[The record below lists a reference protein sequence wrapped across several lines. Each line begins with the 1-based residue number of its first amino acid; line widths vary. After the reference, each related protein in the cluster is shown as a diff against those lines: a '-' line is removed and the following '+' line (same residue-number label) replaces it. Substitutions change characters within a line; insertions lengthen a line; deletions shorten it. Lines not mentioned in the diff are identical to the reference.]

1 LSQFEPQEKD
11 MEMTQHAS
19 NTNQAST
26 RRMRSSDRKRT
37 DEKVGTETPS
47 IVRKPVE
54 DCSRNLYTRPR
65 NMANPKEIECSGQI
79 NQKSMRDNVL
89 RKKSDKEVV
98 DVWGTRYKK
107 KSVNVAK

>member
-1 LSQFEPQEKD
+1 
-11 MEMTQHAS
+11 
-19 NTNQAST
+19 
-26 RRMRSSDRKRT
+26 
-37 DEKVGTETPS
+37 
-47 IVRKPVE
+47 
-54 DCSRNLYTRPR
+54 
-65 NMANPKEIECSGQI
+65 MANPKEIECSGQI